1 MRIGGNDNAKKFFRK
16 HGCTEKSAC
25 EKKYTSKAAVAYR
38 AELAKAIDAEGA
50 KRGEGV
56 AVSSSGGNSSLLDNA
71 NATMQKSMEDEAR
84 SKLNAARS
92 ANGVNGEAG
101 VLQPSAKLA
110 SQMSGAKGRLAT
122 PTGTPVPT
130 PPVSGGLLK
139 PPTKLNGGSGPK
151 LVLRKPT
158 SKTSASSRLL
168 KKTSTS
174 STASK
179 LRVNKIT
186 ISGADDGFEDVET
199 TQKNIVNQ
207 KLQEENEK
215 KKREEE
221 DAKLARELQ
230 EQLNGL
236 GNGNEVAAAAP
247 KSTTIPAINGVTS
260 QSKPPVVPAA
270 AAPPKPQVSAHE
282 ENMKKLSSMNSDF
295 FSGL

>member
-38 AELAKAIDAEGA
+38 AELAKAVDAEGA
-50 KRGEGV
+50 KRGES
-56 AVSSSGGNSSLLDNA
+56 VSVSSGGGSSSLLDNA

-92 ANGVNGEAG
+92 ANGGGGEAG

-130 PPVSGGLLK
+130 PPVSGNLGLK
-139 PPTKLNGGSGPK
+139 PPTKLNGSSGPK

-186 ISGADDGFEDVET
+186 TSSGGDDGFEDVET

-215 KKREEE
+215 KKREKE

-236 GNGNEVAAAAP
+236 GNGNGVAAAAP
-247 KSTTIPAINGVTS
+247 TSTTIPAATNGMAS
-260 QSKPPVVPAA
+260 PPKPVVP
-270 AAPPKPQVSAHE
+270 AAPPKPQISAHE

>member
-1 MRIGGNDNAKKFFRK
+1 
-16 HGCTEKSAC
+16 
-25 EKKYTSKAAVAYR
+25 
-38 AELAKAIDAEGA
+38 
-50 KRGEGV
+50 
-56 AVSSSGGNSSLLDNA
+56 
-71 NATMQKSMEDEAR
+71 MEDEAR

-92 ANGVNGEAG
+92 ANGGGGGEAG

-130 PPVSGGLLK
+130 PPVSGNLGSNGVLK
-139 PPTKLNGGSGPK
+139 PPTKLNGSGPK
-151 LVLRKPT
+151 LVLRKPN
-158 SKTSASSRLL
+158 KTSASSRLL

-186 ISGADDGFEDVET
+186 TSSGGADDGFEDVET

-236 GNGNEVAAAAP
+236 GNGNDRVAAAP
-247 KSTTIPAINGVTS
+247 KSTTIPAATNGVAS
-260 QSKPPVVPAA
+260 PPKPVVP
-270 AAPPKPQVSAHE
+270 AAPPKPQISAHE

>member
-38 AELAKAIDAEGA
+38 AELAKAVDAEGA

-56 AVSSSGGNSSLLDNA
+56 ASVSSSGGSSSLLDNA
-71 NATMQKSMEDEAR
+71 NATMQKSLEDEAR

-92 ANGVNGEAG
+92 ANGVGGEAG

-130 PPVSGGLLK
+130 PPVSGNLGLK
-139 PPTKLNGGSGPK
+139 PPTKLNGSGPK

-186 ISGADDGFEDVET
+186 TSGGGDDGFEDVET

-236 GNGNEVAAAAP
+236 GNGNGVAAAAP
-247 KSTTIPAINGVTS
+247 TSTTIPATNGVAS
-260 QSKPPVVPAA
+260 PPKSVVP
-270 AAPPKPQVSAHE
+270 AAPPKPQISAHE

>member
-1 MRIGGNDNAKKFFRK
+1 MG
-16 HGCTEKSAC
+16 EKSAC

-38 AELAKAIDAEGA
+38 AELAKAVDAEGA

-56 AVSSSGGNSSLLDNA
+56 SLSSGGGSSSLLDNA

-92 ANGVNGEAG
+92 ANGVGGGEAG

-130 PPVSGGLLK
+130 PPVSGNLGISNGGVLK
-139 PPTKLNGGSGPK
+139 PPTKLNGGPK

-186 ISGADDGFEDVET
+186 TSSGADDGFEDVET

-236 GNGNEVAAAAP
+236 GNGNGVAAATP
-247 KSTTIPAINGVTS
+247 TSTTIPAASNGVAS
-260 QSKPPVVPAA
+260 QPKPAVP
-270 AAPPKPQVSAHE
+270 AAPPKPQISAHE